1 MIFLQPH
8 DLQECT
14 ASHFKD
20 LIHIYLEPEAVEQL
34 LTGFMLGQST
44 PISYHT
50 EANGCIF
57 FAAGVG
63 LLRALDSMN

>member
-1 MIFLQPH
+1 MR
-8 DLQECT
+8 
-14 ASHFKD
+14 
-20 LIHIYLEPEAVEQL
+20 VVQL

-57 FAAGVG
+57 FAAGVSTFF
-63 LLRALDSMN
+63 LHDTYIETPLRTKNHISEIWRTLEKV